1 VSKGGATQGQTG
13 LVPGLA
19 ERAVT
24 GEVQKEKMPE
34 EGFSSTE
41 AMRFTGCSY
50 NQLRYWDRIGLVR
63 PSIKG
68 TRGTPGV
75 RRIYDLRD
83 LVALRVIKRLIDN
96 GMSLQRIQRA
106 WKYLRRVGD
115 LDQHISQ
122 AGLFLDAFGTTILAP
137 HPESRAVM
145 DALTNGQFVFIEVLG
160 EVTDKV
166 EDDHSHF
173 EFNRAIF
180 RRMLNRVYE
189 DFRDNPFWAAGG

>member
-1 VSKGGATQGQTG
+1 
-13 LVPGLA
+13 
-19 ERAVT
+19 
-24 GEVQKEKMPE
+24 MPE
-34 EGFSSTE
+34 EGFTSTE

-68 TRGTPGV
+68 TGGTPGV
-75 RRIYDLRD
+75 RRIYNLRD
-83 LVALRVIKRLIDN
+83 LVALRVIKSLIDN

-137 HPESRAVM
+137 HPESRVVM

-180 RRMLNRVYE
+180 RRTLNRVYE